1 MYASSTSDIE
11 VDPGFVEQVSKNESM
26 RTDFPWDEALL
37 GGRKVLPNRKKMV
50 PYWTGRELYIKPKLL
65 FF

>member
-26 RTDFPWDEALL
+26 KKNFPWSEAMSA
-37 GGRKVLPNRKKMV
+37 GPQRSYQIDIIYAFEEFFRKLPITNMM
-50 PYWTGRELYIKPKLL
+50 
-65 FF
+65 